1 LPTELIR
8 HRNVGIVYLLNV
20 LDPIRGTQRVLTI
33 RDGLLYLVS
42 DPVAFDLVIMITIN
56 LDAMAHFQSTLRLRL
71 LETDSATSAAAT
83 YKGQHNAGCG
93 STFRRQIPKHWNAK
107 LRSVQNSFERILG
120 IGSRGG

>member
-8 HRNVGIVYLLNV
+8 HRNVGIVYLVNV
-20 LDPIRGTQRVLTI
+20 LDPIRGAKGVLVV
-33 RDGLLYLVS
+33 RDGLLYLVG
-42 DPVAFDLVIMITIN
+42 DPVTFHFIIVIAVD
-56 LDAMAHFQSTLRLRL
+56 LDAMAHFQSTLRRGL
-71 LETDSATSAAAT
+71 LETDRSASAATAH
-83 YKGQHNAGCG
+83 KGQHNAGCG

>member
-1 LPTELIR
+1 MPTELIR

-42 DPVAFDLVIMITIN
+42 DPVAFELVIMITVD
-56 LDAMAHFQSTLRLRL
+56 LDAMPLLQRTLRLRL
-71 LETDSATSAAAT
+71 LETDSTTLTAAT
-83 YKGQHNAGCG
+83 HKSQDDTGRGG
-93 STFRRQIPKHWNAK
+93 PLRRQVPKHWNAK
-107 LRSVQNSFERILG
+107 LRSVQDSFERVLG

>member
-1 LPTELIR
+1 MPTELIR
-8 HRNVGIVYLLNV
+8 HRNVGIVYLLNI
-20 LDPIRGTQRVLTI
+20 LNPIRGTQRVLTVH
-33 RDGLLYLVS
+33 DGLLYLVS
-42 DPVAFDLVIMITIN
+42 DAVAFGLVIMIAVD
-56 LDAMAHFQSTLRLRL
+56 LDAMALLQRTLRLRL